1 MPYKFGQSLAPN
13 PNTGKPI
20 GLWVAEI
27 GNFADFWV
35 WENGVCVKRAQGEFP
50 ISDIPI
56 QAGIGAKPADEYEA
70 AYRLALLQA
79 FEIILFRLKLLTVD
93 KQRIVRF
100 QNGEHP

>member
-1 MPYKFGQSLAPN
+1 MSFLFGQSLAPN

-56 QAGIGAKPADEYEA
+56 QAGIGAKPADEYESA
-70 AYRLALLQA
+70 YKTAFRAALRTLAYRWQSLS
-79 FEIILFRLKLLTVD
+79 KD
-93 KQRIVRF
+93 QRRI
-100 QNGEHP
+100 GEFLNEHNS